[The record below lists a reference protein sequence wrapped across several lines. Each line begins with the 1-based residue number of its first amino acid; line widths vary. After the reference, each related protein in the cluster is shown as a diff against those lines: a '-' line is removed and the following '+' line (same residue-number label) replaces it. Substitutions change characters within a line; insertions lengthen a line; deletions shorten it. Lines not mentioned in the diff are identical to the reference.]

1 MSERGI
7 TNPTLLEDESG
18 LDTSLRPRRLDDFVG
33 QDAVKENLRIAL
45 QAAKGRGE
53 ALDHLLLYGPPGLG
67 KTTLAQIVARELEV
81 PIVFTSGP
89 MLERPGDLAGLL
101 TNLGDRGILFIDEI
115 HRLHPA
121 IEEYLYPAMEDFNI
135 DIMID
140 KGAGARSVRLQL
152 SPFTLV
158 GATTRAGLLTSP
170 LRSRF
175 GMIHRLDF
183 YSPADLDVIVRRT
196 AQVLEI
202 QIDAAGRLE
211 VAARSRGTPRI
222 ANRLLRRIRDY
233 AQVHGHSVVTKEI
246 ASEALALLE
255 VDALGLDPMDR
266 RYLEA
271 LVEKYRGGPVGLGTL
286 AMAVG
291 EEPDTLE
298 DVYEPFLV
306 QQGFL
311 ERTPRGRVAS
321 SRAYEHLGIA
331 RAAGPPPQNELF
343 DSGKN

>member
-1 MSERGI
+1 MSQRGI
-7 TNPTLLEDESG
+7 TNPSLLEDETG

-67 KTTLAQIVARELEV
+67 KTTLAQIVARELDV

-101 TNLGDRGILFIDEI
+101 TNVGERGILFIDEI

-121 IEEYLYPAMEDFNI
+121 IEEYLYPAMEDYNL
-135 DIMID
+135 DIVID
-140 KGAGARSVRLQL
+140 KGVGARSVRLPL
-152 SPFTLV
+152 SAFTLV

-202 QIDAAGRLE
+202 EIDTAGRIE

-233 AQVHGHSVVTKEI
+233 AQVHGHGVVTKEI

-321 SRAYEHLGIA
+321 IRAYEHLGIA
-331 RAAGPPPQNELF
+331 RAASPPPQNELF

>member
-1 MSERGI
+1 MSNRGI
-7 TNPTLLEDESG
+7 TNPVLQEEESG
-18 LDTSLRPRRLDDFVG
+18 LEPSLRPQRLDGFVG
-33 QDAVKENLRIAL
+33 QKALKENLRIAL
-45 QAAKGRGE
+45 EAAKGRGE

-67 KTTLAQIVARELEV
+67 KTTLAQIMARELDV

-89 MLERPGDLAGLL
+89 VLERAGDLAGLL
-101 TNLGDRGILFIDEI
+101 TNLGERGILFIDEI

-121 IEEYLYPAMEDFNI
+121 IEEYLYPAMEDFNL

-140 KGAGARSVRLQL
+140 RGPGARSVRLPL

-170 LRSRF
+170 LRARF
-175 GMIHRLDF
+175 GMIHRLD
-183 YSPADLDVIVRRT
+183 YYDPGELEEIVRRS
-196 AQVLEI
+196 ARVLDI
-202 QIDAAGRLE
+202 VVDPSGLTE
-211 VAARSRGTPRI
+211 VATRSRGTPRI

-233 AQVHGHSVVTKEI
+233 AQVHGRDVVTREV
-246 ASEALALLE
+246 AAAALGLLE

-271 LVEKYRGGPVGLGTL
+271 LVLKYRGGPVGLTTL
-286 AMAVG
+286 AMTVG
-291 EEPDTLE
+291 EEPETLE
-298 DVYEPFLV
+298 DIYEPFLL

-321 SRAYEHLGIA
+321 FRAYEHLGVA
-331 RAAGPPPQNELF
+331 RPAGAAGQDELF
-343 DSGKN
+343 D

>member
-1 MSERGI
+1 MTERGI
-7 TNPTLLEDESG
+7 TNPSLLEDESG
-18 LDTSLRPRRLDDFVG
+18 LDTTLRPRRLEEFVG

-45 QAAKGRGE
+45 QAARARGE
-53 ALDHLLLYGPPGLG
+53 AMDHLLLYGPPGLG
-67 KTTLAQIVARELEV
+67 KTTLAQIVARELDV

-121 IEEYLYPAMEDFNI
+121 IEEYLYPAMEDFNLDIVI
-135 DIMID
+135 DR
-140 KGAGARSVRLQL
+140 GAGARSVRLPL

-183 YSPADLDVIVRRT
+183 YTPADLDVIVRRT
-196 AQVLEI
+196 ALVLEI
-202 QIDAAGRLE
+202 EVDPGGRQE

-233 AQVHGHSVVTKEI
+233 AQVRGHAVVTKEI
-246 ASEALALLE
+246 ASEALKLLE

-271 LVEKYRGGPVGLGTL
+271 LVEKYRGGPVGLATL

-291 EEPDTLE
+291 EEPETLE

-321 SRAYEHLGIA
+321 IRAYEHLGIA
-331 RAAGPPPQNELF
+331 RTASAPPQNELF
-343 DSGKN
+343 

>member
-1 MSERGI
+1 MTQRGI
-7 TNPTLLEDESG
+7 TNPSLLEDESG
-18 LDTSLRPRRLDDFVG
+18 LDTSLRPRRLEDFVG

-45 QAAKGRGE
+45 QAAKARGE

-101 TNLGDRGILFIDEI
+101 TNLGERGILFIDEI

-121 IEEYLYPAMEDFNI
+121 IEEYLYPAMEDFTL
-135 DIMID
+135 DIVID
-140 KGAGARSVRLQL
+140 KGVASRSVRLPL

-183 YSPADLDVIVRRT
+183 YTPEHLDVIVNRS
-196 AQVLEI
+196 AHVLEI
-202 QIDAAGRLE
+202 EIDPGGRLE
-211 VAARSRGTPRI
+211 VAKRSRGTPRI

-233 AQVHGHSVVTKEI
+233 AQVHGHRVVTQDI

-311 ERTPRGRVAS
+311 ERTARGRVAS
-321 SRAYEHLGIA
+321 MRAYEHLGLA
-331 RAAGPPPQNELF
+331 SPTPPKLQDELF
-343 DSGKN
+343 NDR

>member
-1 MSERGI
+1 MTQRSI
-7 TNPTLLEDESG
+7 TNPSLLEDESG
-18 LDTSLRPRRLDDFVG
+18 LDTSLRPRRLEDFVG

-45 QAAKGRGE
+45 QAAKARGE

-67 KTTLAQIVARELEV
+67 KTTLAQIVSRELDV

-101 TNLGDRGILFIDEI
+101 TNLGERGILFIDEI

-121 IEEYLYPAMEDFNI
+121 IEEYLYPAMEDFTL

-140 KGAGARSVRLQL
+140 KGAAARSVHLPL

-183 YSPADLDVIVRRT
+183 YTPQDLDVIVNRS
-196 AQVLEI
+196 ANVLEI
-202 QIDAAGRLE
+202 EIDPGGRLE
-211 VAARSRGTPRI
+211 VAKRSRGTPRI

-233 AQVHGHSVVTKEI
+233 AQVHGHSTVTKDI

-321 SRAYEHLGIA
+321 MRAYEHLGMA
-331 RAAGPPPQNELF
+331 RPTPPKLQDELF
-343 DSGKN
+343 NDR

>member
-1 MSERGI
+1 MTQRGI
-7 TNPTLLEDESG
+7 TNPSLLEDESG
-18 LDTSLRPRRLDDFVG
+18 LDTSLRPRRLEDFVG

-67 KTTLAQIVARELEV
+67 KTTLAQIVSRELDV

-89 MLERPGDLAGLL
+89 TLERPGDLAGLL
-101 TNLGDRGILFIDEI
+101 TNLGERGILFIDEI
-115 HRLHPA
+115 HRLHPS
-121 IEEYLYPAMEDFNI
+121 IEEYLYPAMEDFNL

-140 KGAGARSVRLQL
+140 KGVAARSVRLPL
-152 SPFTLV
+152 THFTLI

-183 YSPADLDVIVRRT
+183 YTPQDLDIIVRRS
-196 AQVLEI
+196 AQVLGI
-202 QIDAAGRLE
+202 DIDAGGRLE
-211 VAARSRGTPRI
+211 VAKRSRGTPRI

-233 AQVHGHSVVTKEI
+233 AQVHGHSIVTHDI
-246 ASEALALLE
+246 ASEALKLLE
-255 VDALGLDPMDR
+255 VDAIGLDPMDR

-321 SRAYEHLGIA
+321 IRAYEHLGIA
-331 RAAGPPPQNELF
+331 RVASAPPQDELF
-343 DSGKN
+343 